1 MGSSRRDLRDR
12 SMSKHT
18 RATTVVNHP
27 PRFSI
32 ASASEPLRR
41 SQASWTASS
50 ASDGEPSIRY
60 ATTRSRALCASNCS
74 ASNLSSCINLHSWVS
89 CPSRSHSRVV
99 IRHNNDE
106 RTLNDV
112 TARVYYPEHETPKR
126 GENRSQAS
134 MDLSRLLSHSAR
146 LARLLIRRKTY
157 APLHSRSQRE
167 DGNTA
172 DRSGARK
179 VSPGH
184 RIRSFTPENHPRAY
198 TAAGGPWRPA

>member
-1 MGSSRRDLRDR
+1 
-12 SMSKHT
+12 MSKHHPP
-18 RATTVVNHP
+18 TTVVNHP

-41 SQASWTASS
+41 SHASWTASS

-89 CPSRSHSRVV
+89 CHSRSHSRVV

-112 TARVYYPEHETPKR
+112 TASRIYYPEHETPTR
-126 GENRSQAS
+126 GGKPEPCQHGSFPTSVTLGETGSSINQEEIICTSSFSEPTGR
-134 MDLSRLLSHSAR
+134 REHS
-146 LARLLIRRKTY
+146 
-157 APLHSRSQRE
+157 
-167 DGNTA
+167 
-172 DRSGARK
+172 
-179 VSPGH
+179 
-184 RIRSFTPENHPRAY
+184 
-198 TAAGGPWRPA
+198 